1 MKLAAPLD
9 LTDSI
14 ARLLSSGLCKLEVQ
28 EDHAFGS
35 SNWLNLGSIEVKSAS
50 TLQEAYTRAC
60 RRGGY
65 VWTTPSVADTTDAL
79 SALFA
84 VDALGPDDK
93 KRAMGKIR
101 RLLDTIA
108 TTVMRVGLVNPVFDP
123 GTLES
128 MPFQRPCTVVTDT
141 SGIIQGALNF
151 ITSYLHPA
159 ARIKVPGIVHMEIVN
174 FGDRFISNR
183 HDTKPRTIDLTL
195 DHIRSQAGHRVLLGL
210 ELRSN
215 TEIER
220 TFLLGDPLRNAFQPE
235 SDKDLR
241 GLNLTG
247 IINAYCDRLILEAAR
262 HHQAQSAPGHRVHLL
277 TADQGLARMALAE
290 GLMPIYYR
298 AVKAS
303 DMLGKTL
310 SGVTLNP
317 FTGKIR
323 SFPLTDIL
331 WELATAFGTVRLSVN
346 DETYLTVSAI
356 GKDLPWSPYQSQED
370 LLWFEEVGISS
381 WGNGSATPSAI
392 QKKAKKQENPRSGK
406 TKSLNA
412 SESRSSEASRTDK
425 SVPVFRFHLEKLF
438 NLVLELDAEGR
449 LSEKEVM
456 DTISAKKLGGIEEF
470 RRFLTSGKAIS
481 LEDRR
486 WEAEPKISR
495 LAEAIIGLDIDALSR
510 ELHAFPSCALLQDVI
525 KDLPIG
531 HSWDFKEFS
540 RAKTAY
546 KSVAEILEIG
556 CLLEDGM
563 YATPLKPSLE
573 NFANIAIDRFKTLS
587 QGDELVATG
596 AWLEDLIKI
605 DGIHPNVARKLLD
618 AASEKNLLKR
628 STEGSTTDTRFEE
641 RFIYELEIA
650 SGKPAVNKA
659 YLYRGDFLIPGKSS
673 SSLRIERTSL

>member
-1 MKLAAPLD
+1 MKLAAPVD
-9 LTDSI
+9 LTNSI
-14 ARLLSSGLCKLEVQ
+14 ARLLSLGSCKLEVQ
-28 EDHAFGS
+28 EDHAFGGD
-35 SNWLNLGSIEVKSAS
+35 NWLSLGSIRA
-50 TLQEAYTRAC
+50 EAVGDDSDAYIRAC

-65 VWTTPSVADTTDAL
+65 VWITPSIEDTT
-79 SALFA
+79 SALHSLFK
-84 VDALGPDDK
+84 VNGMGGDDK
-93 KRAMGKIR
+93 TRAIGKVR
-101 RLLDTIA
+101 RLLDAIA
-108 TTVMRVGLVNPVFDP
+108 TTVTRLGLVNPVFDP
-123 GTLES
+123 NTLES

-183 HDTKPRTIDLTL
+183 HDTKPRAIDLIL

-310 SGVTLNP
+310 SGVILHP

-331 WELATAFGTVRLSVN
+331 WELATAFGTVRLSVG
-346 DETYLTVSAI
+346 DEAKLTVSAI

-370 LLWFEEVGISS
+370 LLWFEEAGIPAWSNKSPAQSS
-381 WGNGSATPSAI
+381 AG
-392 QKKAKKQENPRSGK
+392 KKQAAQK
-406 TKSLNA
+406 TSKIKPITAPGNQNA
-412 SESRSSEASRTDK
+412 DAERTNK
-425 SVPVFRFHLEKLF
+425 SVTVFRFPLEKLF
-438 NLVLELDAEGR
+438 NLILEIDHEGR
-449 LSEKEVM
+449 LSEKEIM
-456 DTISAKKLGGIEEF
+456 DAISAKKLGGIEEY

-481 LEDRR
+481 LVGKG
-486 WEAEPKISR
+486 WQAEPLLSR
-495 LAEAIIGLDIDALSR
+495 LAAAVTTLDISSLGR
-510 ELHAFPSCALLQDVI
+510 ELNAFPSCAFLQDAM

-531 HSWDFKEFS
+531 QPWDFEEFS
-540 RAKTAY
+540 RAKTTY
-546 KSVAEILEIG
+546 KSIAEILEIG
-556 CLLEDGM
+556 CLLEDKM
-563 YATPLKPSLE
+563 YATPKQPNLE
-573 NFANIAIDRFKTLS
+573 DFATIAIERFKTLS

-605 DGIHPNVARKLLD
+605 EGIHPNVARKLLD
-618 AASEKNLLKR
+618 AASEQNLLKR

-641 RFIYELEIA
+641 RFIYELEFA
-650 SGKPAVNKA
+650 SGKPAVTKA

-673 SSLRIERTSL
+673 SSLRIERTSK